1 MMKKL
6 RMGQYF
12 FYGLGLIILALGIAL
27 TIQSQLGTSPFDALL
42 VGLSENIGFTVGSW
56 EIILAL
62 IIIIMNS
69 LLIKKRPEFLGLV
82 SAILTGVGIDL
93 WLKLIETLIAPELWI
108 GKLISYIIGLILIGL
123 GTAMYLYTNFAPAP
137 IDQLMLIIRELTKIS
152 ILFSRTLQY
161 LLFMILA
168 IIFGGPI
175 GIGTVITLFL
185 GGPILSFFMP
195 IVEKRLDAFL
205 LRREARFT

>member
-6 RMGQYF
+6 RMGHYF
-12 FYGLGLIILALGIAL
+12 FYGFGLIILALGIAL

>member
-69 LLIKKRPEFLGLV
+69 LLIRKRPEFLGLV

>member
-1 MMKKL
+1 
-6 RMGQYF
+6 
-12 FYGLGLIILALGIAL
+12 
-27 TIQSQLGTSPFDALL
+27 
-42 VGLSENIGFTVGSW
+42 
-56 EIILAL
+56 
-62 IIIIMNS
+62 
-69 LLIKKRPEFLGLV
+69 
-82 SAILTGVGIDL
+82 
-93 WLKLIETLIAPELWI
+93 
-108 GKLISYIIGLILIGL
+108 
-123 GTAMYLYTNFAPAP
+123 
-137 IDQLMLIIRELTKIS
+137 S